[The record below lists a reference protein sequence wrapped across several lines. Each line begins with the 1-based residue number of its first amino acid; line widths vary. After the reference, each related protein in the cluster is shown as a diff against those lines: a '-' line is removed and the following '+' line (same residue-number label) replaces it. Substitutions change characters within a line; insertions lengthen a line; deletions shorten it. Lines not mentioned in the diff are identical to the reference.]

1 MEGGSSMA
9 EEKKSEGMQ
18 MLEMKGI
25 IGMLKATAGT
35 AEHLRLTGGPAQGS
49 PAAVRQYNAVV
60 KRLGSIIPEDLFTPL
75 EEDAS
80 FVDLGMCCEQ
90 LAAYLESLQ
99 DDTGEKKPVTPKIQ
113 GPVSI
118 KIGDLGELKN
128 LGEVVR
134 QAMPPWLREQ
144 MEKDKSKEAGEVK
157 GETEGDMN
165 DLESRIAELGAQMQ
179 ALAERM
185 RREELSSDEIR
196 KLADEMRQLGQQ
208 QSELAKRH
216 AAIRSHKGAGD
227 ASD

>member
-1 MEGGSSMA
+1 MA
-9 EEKKSEGMQ
+9 EEKKSEGIQ
-18 MLEMKGI
+18 MLEVKGM
-25 IGMLKATAGT
+25 IGMLKATART

-49 PAAVRQYNAVV
+49 PAAVRQYNAVM
-60 KRLGSIIPEDLFTPL
+60 KRLSSIIPGDLFTPL

-99 DDTGEKKPVTPKIQ
+99 DTTEEKKAVTPKIQ
-113 GPVSI
+113 GPVAI

-128 LGEVVR
+128 LGELIR
-134 QAMPPWLREQ
+134 QAMPSWLREE
-144 MEKDKSKEAGEVK
+144 MEKNKSKEAEEVK
-157 GETEGDMN
+157 EEEPEGDMN

-179 ALAERM
+179 VLAERM
-185 RREELSSDEIR
+185 HREELSSDEIR

-216 AAIRSHKGAGD
+216 AAIRSH
-227 ASD
+227 